1 MSQASGFTGLVL
13 AGGKSTRM
21 GRDKASLTYQG
32 KSWLEQ
38 AVSLLHEAGAQ
49 HILVNTHIKTHY
61 ENVHEPYPN
70 KGPLSGIYAGLLA
83 TDQPVLVL
91 PVDMPTIGLAPLNVL
106 LASKHE
112 SDCIYFETS
121 PLPCYLRNTEEQKNQ
136 LKARLTSPN
145 TSLSLYSAWRNLE
158 GFSIETDFVLQSFN
172 QVDDIK

>member
-1 MSQASGFTGLVL
+1 MSQASSFTGLVL

-21 GRDKASLTYQG
+21 GCDKASLLYQG

-38 AVSLLHEAGAQ
+38 AVSLLREAGAQ

-91 PVDMPTIGLAPLNVL
+91 PVDMPTISLTPLNVL
-106 LASKHE
+106 LESEHK

-121 PLPCYLRNTEEQKNQ
+121 PLPCYLRNTEEQKNR

-145 TSLSLYSAWRNLE
+145 TSLSLYSAWRSLD
-158 GFSIETDFVLQSFN
+158 GFSIKTGFYLKSLNTSE
-172 QVDDIK
+172 DI